1 MCGRYEL
8 VDGQRIFMRFHVTN
22 LAPTVLDNR
31 DVRPTQQVP
40 VVLPDRILTLM
51 PWGITPSWSSSK
63 PLINARAEG
72 IETKPSFRRL
82 LPQQRCLIP
91 ASAYFEWQA
100 VSETAAPS
108 GGRHRTQKVKYRIG
122 RQDGDLVAFA
132 GLYSIRPTP
141 AGDELRECTII
152 TTQPSQSL
160 AFIHSRMPVVL
171 LPDDEEA
178 WLDPDVTEPQHL
190 LHFLAPY
197 PDDLLEARPA

>member
-63 PLINARAEG
+63 PLINAHAEG

-82 LPQQRCLIP
+82 LPHQRCLIP

-100 VSETAAPS
+100 PSAASSEL
-108 GGRHRTQKVKYRIG
+108 GGRGPKKTKYRIG
-122 RQDGDLVAFA
+122 RRDGVLFAFA
-132 GLYSIRPTP
+132 GLYSIRQTP
-141 AGDELRECTII
+141 AGDAVRECTIM
-152 TTQPSQSL
+152 TTTPSSSL
-160 AFIHSRMPVVL
+160 AHIHNRMPVIL
-171 LPDDEEA
+171 LPDDEVD
-178 WLDPDVTEPQHL
+178 WLDPDLIEPEQVL
-190 LHFLAPY
+190 RFLAPY
-197 PDDLLEARPA
+197 PDDLLEALPA